1 MSTTAKVLIALG
13 VLAVVFLGGCVALV
27 ALVGTAVEEAA
38 NDPDLVAEF
47 EEALEEAT
55 ESNLDG
61 GAEAVDD
68 GSDGQA
74 AGGQSTGSGP
84 GTRQDPLPY
93 DQTVALTW
101 DTFGDADGSVWET
114 TVGQPTDIGAD
125 IMAANEFNAEPP
137 EGVVFAGFPVTMTLL
152 EADKEPLSVGSNFT
166 WEILGGAT
174 AAAYDF
180 FTIETESFGCG
191 VVPDEFDDFDEVF
204 VGGTLSG
211 TVCVPIPAEDL
222 ANPDTRIALHFAA
235 TDSRIV
241 YGP

>member
-38 NDPDLVAEF
+38 TDPDFVAEF
-47 EEALEEAT
+47 EEVLEEAT
-55 ESNLDG
+55 GSTVDGGTVDG
-61 GAEAVDD
+61 GA
-68 GSDGQA
+68 DGQA
-74 AGGQSTGSGP
+74 AGGQSTGGGP

-101 DTFGDADGSVWET
+101 DSFGEADGSVWET
-114 TVGQPTDIGAD
+114 TVGEPTDIETD
-125 IMAANEFNAEPP
+125 VLAANDFNAEPP
-137 EGVVFAGFPVTMTLL
+137 EGVIFAGFPVTMTLL
-152 EADKEPLSVGSNFT
+152 EADKEPLSVGANFT

-174 AAAYDF
+174 AAAYDS

-204 VGGTLSG
+204 VGGTLTG
-211 TVCVPIPAEDL
+211 TVCLPIPAEDL
-222 ANPDTRIALHFAA
+222 AHPDTQIALHFAA

-241 YGP
+241 FGP

>member
-13 VLAVVFLGGCVALV
+13 VLAVVFLGGCVALLAV
-27 ALVGTAVEEAA
+27 VGTAVEDAA
-38 NDPDLVAEF
+38 NELEDSDFAAEF
-47 EEALEEAT
+47 EEAMEEAT
-55 ESNLDG
+55 GSTVDG

-68 GSDGQA
+68 STDGQA
-74 AGGQSTGSGP
+74 AGSGP

-93 DQTVALTW
+93 DQTAALTW

-114 TVGQPTDIGAD
+114 TLGEATDIETD
-125 IMAANEFNAEPP
+125 ILAANDFNTEPP

-152 EADKEPLSVGSNFT
+152 EAGKEPLSAGGNFT

-174 AAAYDF
+174 AAAYDR

-211 TVCVPIPAEDL
+211 TVCIPIPAEDL
-222 ANPDTRIALHFAA
+222 AHPDTQIALHFAA

-241 YGP
+241 FGP